1 MKISRLG
8 PAIALIFLV
17 VYPSTS
23 FAEWKKVSESVS
35 GNTFYVDFESI
46 KKNRGYVYYWL
57 MVDWLKHNS
66 YGTLSSKVLNEIDCN
81 VPRKSRAISGTFYK
95 GQISQGETT
104 QVEINPK
111 SGFMNPLI
119 IVGKSYSL

>member
-8 PAIALIFLV
+8 PAIALISLV

-57 MVDWLKHNS
+57 MVDWLNPNS
-66 YGTLSSKVLNEIDCN
+66 YGPCL
-81 VPRKSRAISGTFYK
+81 
-95 GQISQGETT
+95 
-104 QVEINPK
+104 PK
-111 SGFMNPLI
+111 FLMNLI
-119 IVGKSYSL
+119 VTSLARVA